1 MPQDSPSALSANQ
14 PVLHLSRT
22 TNQRYMQYLTEIFQ
36 LRIEIQRYINEHVF
50 LPQVVTA
57 ISSSP
62 VLSEDSVCVTPNKPI
77 TL

>member
-1 MPQDSPSALSANQ
+1 
-14 PVLHLSRT
+14 
-22 TNQRYMQYLTEIFQ
+22 MQYLTEIFQ

-62 VLSEDSVCVTPNKPI
+62 VLPEDFVCVTPNKPI
-77 TL
+77 TLWPPTRHIIVVPNVLNKAITR